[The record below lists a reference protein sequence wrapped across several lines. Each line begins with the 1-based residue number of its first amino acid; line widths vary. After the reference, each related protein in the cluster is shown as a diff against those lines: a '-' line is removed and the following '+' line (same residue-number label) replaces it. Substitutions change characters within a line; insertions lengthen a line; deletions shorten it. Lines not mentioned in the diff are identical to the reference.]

1 MVLPVTAV
9 LDIGKTN
16 VKLSL
21 VDQRGRVVHE
31 ARTPNTVLE
40 AAPYPQHD
48 VERIWTWFLG
58 ALAEAG
64 TEQGWQ
70 VRAIVPVTHGATA
83 VLLKGDAL
91 ALPVLDYECERPYAE
106 AREYEVARPL
116 FSESLSPS
124 LPNGLNLGRQL
135 YWQQQQ
141 WPQEFGAATTVLM
154 YAQYWAWRLCGVAA
168 SEVTSLGCH
177 TDLWNPKRGDFSSM
191 VDKQGWRH
199 LFPPLRAA
207 GDVLGTIHP
216 HLAAQTGLPADCQ
229 VVCGIH
235 DSNASLLR
243 YLGADAPT
251 VISTGTWVIVAAPG
265 FAPERLGELDAGAD
279 MLANVSAFGQP
290 VACQRFMGGREFA
303 ELAGEQIEEG
313 DQYDL
318 QRVISQGSM
327 ALPTFSPHGGPFQ
340 RRIGKLVGPPLAGGR
355 ERYALASLYCALV
368 TDHCL
373 SRLGSRGPIV
383 IEGSFT
389 ANRLYAGLLAWLRP
403 EQRVMVSDDSS
414 GTVHGGWLLTG
425 QGATGELPWEAVAPL
440 ELPAARMYAR
450 LWRELVD
457 AGQ

>member
-1 MVLPVTAV
+1 MSVSVTAV

-21 VDQRGRVVHE
+21 VDRQGRVVHE
-31 ARTPNTVLE
+31 TRTPNTVLE
-40 AAPYPQHD
+40 RAPYPQHD
-48 VERIWTWFLG
+48 VERIWQWFLG
-58 ALAEAG
+58 ALTEAA
-64 TEQGWQ
+64 QGWQ

-83 VLLKGDAL
+83 VLLGDDGL
-91 ALPVLDYECERPYAE
+91 AMPVLDYESELPYRE
-106 AREYEVARPL
+106 ARDYEVARPQ
-116 FSESLSPS
+116 FPESLSPS

-135 YWQQQQ
+135 YWQQQR
-141 WPQEFGAATTVLM
+141 WPAEFARASMLLM

-177 TDLWNPKRGDFSSM
+177 TDLWSPKRQDFSSLVEKM
-191 VDKQGWRH
+191 GWRH

-207 GDVLGTIHP
+207 GDVLGTVLP
-216 HLAAQTGLPADCQ
+216 HLLAQTGLPADCQ
-229 VVCGIH
+229 VLCGIH

-265 FAPERLGELDAGAD
+265 FARERLGELDAGAD
-279 MLANVSAFGQP
+279 MLANVSAFGEP

-303 ELAGEQIEEG
+303 ELAGAVIEEG
-313 DQYDL
+313 DAHDL
-318 QRVISQGSM
+318 QRIISQGTM

-340 RRIGKLVGPPLAGGR
+340 RRSGKVLGPAPAGAR

-373 SRLGSRGPIV
+373 SRLGSSGAIV

-389 ANRLYAGLLAWLRP
+389 ANRLYAGILAWLRP
-403 EQRVMVSDDSS
+403 QQRVMVSDDSS

-425 QGATGELPWEAVAPL
+425 QGDGGALDWPAVPPI
-440 ELPAARMYAR
+440 ELPAARIYVR

-457 AGQ
+457 AVG